1 MKFKSIGYCFL
12 QGIKNIGR
20 NRIFSIASV
29 ATISLCIFILGL
41 FYAISSNVGY
51 MVSNMS
57 DNLCIKIFFDYGI
70 TDERIESIGNTIKE
84 FDGVTYIHYTTKEE
98 AWEEYKEKYFGDE
111 YRDLADGFE
120 DDNPLANSASYE
132 IYYNEAG
139 IQSRLVEQIK
149 IIDGVRQVNT
159 SESAATGLDE
169 MNTLVKVVS
178 IAVFAV
184 LFAIALFLINN
195 TISIGISVRDE
206 EISIMRLLG
215 AKNGFIRAPFIVEGM
230 VIGVVGAVIP
240 ILIVYFAYEKLVT
253 YIMNNFSILDRLL
266 TFQPAGEINGV
277 FIPAALILGLGLGLV
292 GSIMSVG
299 KHLKA

>member
-84 FDGVTYIHYTTKEE
+84 LDGVTYIHYTTKEE

-230 VIGVVGAVIP
+230 VIGVVGAIIP

-277 FIPAALILGLGLGLV
+277 FIPTALVLGLGLGLV